1 MDNSYPYVASLT
13 REPFLFYEMR
23 STARLMEEKKSDETV
38 IKEIVEQNL
47 FQYPTEKSITR
58 MAEETDFVETPSQLM
73 EQWTWQKP
81 VLNGFMRWKMIH

>member
-47 FQYPTEKSITR
+47 FQYPTEKIGR
-58 MAEETDFVETPSQLM
+58 AHV
-73 EQWTWQKP
+73 
-81 VLNGFMRWKMIH
+81 